1 MLAMSNI
8 HVRVKF
14 YGILTE
20 LVGRRELV
28 VELSPP
34 TSLGSVLD
42 KVFSLH
48 PSMREFANK
57 YKIVILHNGVPVTGQ
72 DKIMLSNND
81 KVELLP
87 PSAGG

>member
-20 LVGRRELV
+20 LAGKRELV

-34 TSLGSVLD
+34 ASLETVLD
-42 KVFSLH
+42 KVFSIH
-48 PSMREFANK
+48 PSMRVFANK
-57 YKIVILHNGVPVTGQ
+57 YKIVILRNGVPVTGQ
-72 DKIMLSNND
+72 DKIMLSDND
-81 KVELLP
+81 RVELLP